1 MKRSER
7 LIVVEK
13 AQTSLFGI
21 SARILVDVETG
32 VNYLWCVEGFAASIT
47 PLLGADGKPIVWTRE
62 EIERELM
69 KR

>member
-13 AQTSLFGI
+13 AKTSLFGI
-21 SARILVDVETG
+21 SARIIVDVETG
-32 VNYLWCVEGFAASIT
+32 VNYLWCTEGYAASIT

-62 EIERELM
+62 EIEREKM